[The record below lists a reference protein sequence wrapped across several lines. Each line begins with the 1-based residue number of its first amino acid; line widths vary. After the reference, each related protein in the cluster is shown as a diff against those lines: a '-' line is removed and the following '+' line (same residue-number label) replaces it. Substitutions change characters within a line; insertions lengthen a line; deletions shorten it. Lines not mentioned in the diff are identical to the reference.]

1 MLARVYSCAVI
12 GLEGVIVEVEV
23 DTGQG
28 LPGMTIVGLPDA
40 AVQESRERVQ
50 AAVRNA
56 SFEYPRKRIVVNLA
70 PATVRKEG
78 PAYDLPI
85 ALGVLIMSGRIP
97 QETVDGSLVIGELSL
112 DGSVRH
118 ARGVLPMVAVARQE
132 GFKRIFVPESDAAEA
147 ALIPDLEVIPVPS
160 LAALYLHLSGQA
172 RLEARPSITPEELPM
187 LPQTDFREVKGQEH
201 VKRALEVAAA
211 GGHNVLMFGTITGR
225 WSHLLPQTSH

>member
-1 MLARVYSCAVI
+1 
-12 GLEGVIVEVEV
+12 
-23 DTGQG
+23 
-28 LPGMTIVGLPDA
+28 MTIVGLPDV

-56 SFEYPRKRIVVNLA
+56 GFEYPRKRIVVNLA

-85 ALGVLIMSGRIP
+85 ALGVLVMSGRIP
-97 QETVDGSLVIGELSL
+97 QESVDSSLVIGELSL

-118 ARGVLPMVAVARQE
+118 ARGVLPMAAVARQE
-132 GFKRIFVPESDAAEA
+132 GFERIFVPESDAAEA

-160 LAALYLHLSGQA
+160 LAAIYLHFSGQA
-172 RLEARPSITPEELPM
+172 TLALQPNITPEELGL